1 MAWLPAGPT
10 ASEAAQII
18 PLFVLVLGLRSFSL
32 CVRFRCLITALVVP
46 SAPVDLQSA
55 TPASTDTLVKDRL
68 RFLCD
73 RDTRETIPSAPHSA
87 GPWVRLHYNGVALRR
102 CLHTCN

>member
-18 PLFVLVLGLRSFSL
+18 LLFVLVLGLRSFSL

-68 RFLCD
+68 
-73 RDTRETIPSAPHSA
+73 
-87 GPWVRLHYNGVALRR
+87 
-102 CLHTCN
+102 